1 MFDGILQLSIGLKRG
16 DAALETR
23 FWQQRT
29 RQCAIHVR
37 PNSTCK
43 EFQQLLSEHSIESS
57 IWFPVNFTVQY
68 LETYSKCLGC
78 SRMPKICQQANA
90 FVNQSLLMPLPHNY
104 FRTASKWD
112 CCTRR
117 EKLWYC
123 CMCSTTAAP
132 FTTVVMHSLRCCK
145 HAFGHTQKR
154 STKGSLNWQVTE
166 TELLYPPPFPHNYFL
181 NFFPHWHC
189 YHTVLFPSKTR
200 AFWAVFKHSEW

>member
-43 EFQQLLSEHSIESS
+43 EFQQLLSEHSIESAEFHLISRQFHS
-57 IWFPVNFTVQY
+57 IWKPTQNVSVF
-68 LETYSKCLGC
+68 
-78 SRMPKICQQANA
+78 SRMPRICQRANA
-90 FVNQSLLMPLPHNY
+90 FVNQSLLMRLPHNY

-123 CMCSTTAAP
+123 CMVLQLPSLLLWCIHCAAASMLSD
-132 FTTVVMHSLRCCK
+132 THK
-145 HAFGHTQKR
+145 
-154 STKGSLNWQVTE
+154 KGSLNWQVTE

-189 YHTVLFPSKTR
+189 YHTVLFTPKTR
-200 AFWAVFKHSEW
+200 ALWAIFKHSE